1 MSLCQLQFKVKVR
14 DQVQLA
20 GISSDKL
27 GKKPRLS
34 TLMGQGGWAGEPG
47 QGLGVWCYPPT
58 GTAAL
63 LLQTRPPPLPRLPGC
78 PGGER

>member
-1 MSLCQLQFKVKVR
+1 MSPCQLQFKVKVR

-34 TLMGQGGWAGEPG
+34 TLTG
-47 QGLGVWCYPPT
+47 QGLGVWRYPPP
-58 GTAAL
+58 GTPAL
-63 LLQTRPPPLPRLPGC
+63 LPQIRPLPAQAARVSW
-78 PGGER
+78 GE